1 MILDSILIFTVT
13 LLAGMSVKLLKE
25 VKTSQLKILLVFS
38 GAYLFSIT
46 FTHILPSLFS
56 STNSQFNVGLL
67 VLIGFF
73 FQLIL
78 EYFTSGV
85 EHGHMHEHAHQED
98 HGGFRTGTLLI
109 ALSIHAFMEGSILV
123 FPAEGHEHDHDS
135 MPLLLG
141 ILLHK
146 IPAAIALMSYL
157 VCTKKPSRHTWLLL
171 ILFSLATPAGLLLS
185 DYVFRVGILDTQI
198 FMSVMALVG
207 GAFLYISTIIL
218 FESSPGH
225 SQNLRKLLIILL
237 GVLSAILIEFVV

>member
-1 MILDSILIFTVT
+1 MILDSLLIFVVT
-13 LLAGMSVKLLKE
+13 LLAGMSVKLFKE
-25 VKTSQLKILLVFS
+25 VKSSHLNVFLVFT

-46 FTHILPSLFS
+46 FTHILPPLFS
-56 STNSQFNVGLL
+56 SAESHFNAGLL

-85 EHGHMHEHAHQED
+85 EHGHMHEHHHD
-98 HGGFRTGTLLI
+98 HGGFRTGSLLI

-123 FPAEGHEHDHDS
+123 FPAVGHDHDS
-135 MPLLLG
+135 IPLLLG

-157 VCTKKPSRHTWLLL
+157 VCTKKPSRYTWLLL
-171 ILFSLATPAGLLLS
+171 VLFSLATPAGLILS
-185 DYVFRVGILDTQI
+185 DFIYNAGLLDTDI
-198 FMSVMALVG
+198 FMSLMALVG

-225 SQNLRKLLIILL
+225 TQNLRKLLFIIL
-237 GVLSAILIEFVV
+237 GALSALLIEFVV